1 MTWPLGVGENVGMRT
16 ARALVLLVMVAV
28 QPICVS
34 AASYRY
40 TRDPVGEKVYSSGQL
55 ERVAVPIAIIA
66 GGFSVAW
73 LLHQVRRATR
83 KVAPNNGES
92 HHC

>member
-1 MTWPLGVGENVGMRT
+1 MRT

-40 TRDPVGEKVYSSGQL
+40 TRDPVGEKVYSAGQL

-73 LLHQVRRATR
+73 LLHKVRRKA
-83 KVAPNNGES
+83 KKLAPDNAEP